1 MAGYYDR
8 DRRPRNANGTQNS
21 WDANTPA
28 GTMNH
33 VYSHHGNVAEYQVSG
48 FPFVQRVQLDA
59 DQEKVLTFPYVT
71 QWIQFEV
78 DGGED
83 CAVAFGEAGQE
94 GQSGGGKGTN
104 YFVVKSAMSTAND
117 ATTFSP
123 STNRFPIRCAKVFL
137 SDLNGSGCTV
147 TVIAGLTAVRSSEF
161 PDISGLKGVGTTAD
175 ISTSVR

>member
-8 DRRPRNANGTQNS
+8 DRNPRNPTTGAPTS
-21 WDANTPA
+21 APTAA

-48 FPFVQRVQLDA
+48 FPFVQRVVLSS

-83 CAVAFGEAGQE
+83 CAISFSESGQE
-94 GQSGGGKGTN
+94 GQVGSGEGTN
-104 YFVVKSAMSTAND
+104 YFVVKSAVGAGD
-117 ATTFSP
+117 ATTFTP

-137 SDLNGSGCTV
+137 SDLGSSGCTV

-161 PDISGLKGVGTTAD
+161 PDISGLKGVGTAAD
-175 ISTSVR
+175 TSTSVR

>member
-8 DRRPRNANGTQNS
+8 DRRPRNANGTENS
-21 WDANTPA
+21 WDANTAA

-48 FPFVQRVQLDA
+48 FPFVQRVALTA

-78 DGGED
+78 DGGND
-83 CAVAFGEAGQE
+83 CAVAFSESGQE
-94 GQSGGGKGTN
+94 GQVGSGEGTN
-104 YFVVKSAMSTAND
+104 YFVVKSATGSGD
-117 ATTFSP
+117 STTFTP
-123 STNRFPIRCAKVFL
+123 STNRFPIRCAKVYL
-137 SDLNGSGCTV
+137 SDLGSSGCTV

-175 ISTSVR
+175 ISTSVRS